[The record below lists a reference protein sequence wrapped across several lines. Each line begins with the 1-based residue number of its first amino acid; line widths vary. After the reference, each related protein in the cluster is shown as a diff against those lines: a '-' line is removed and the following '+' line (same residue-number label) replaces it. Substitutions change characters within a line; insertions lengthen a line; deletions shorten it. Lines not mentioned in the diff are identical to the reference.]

1 MNINW
6 YPGHMAKTKR
16 EIQEDLKL
24 IDVVIEILDAR
35 IPVSSQNPDIKSII
49 SRKKKIILL
58 NKCDLADE
66 KETKKWQEHF
76 KSQNQETVLVN
87 SNDGKGIKQVILK
100 IQEIMKGELEEN
112 EKKGRVGKIISVLIL
127 GIPNVGKSSFIN
139 RASKKTTA
147 KVRKQTRCYNKEAM
161 D

>member
-66 KETKKWQEHF
+66 KETKKWQEYF

-87 SNDGKGIKQVILK
+87 SNDGKGINQVISK
-100 IQEIMKGELEEN
+100 IQEIMKEELEEN
-112 EKKGRVGKIISVLIL
+112 EKKGRVGKIIRVLIL

-147 KVRKQTRCYNKEAM
+147 KVRK
-161 D
+161 